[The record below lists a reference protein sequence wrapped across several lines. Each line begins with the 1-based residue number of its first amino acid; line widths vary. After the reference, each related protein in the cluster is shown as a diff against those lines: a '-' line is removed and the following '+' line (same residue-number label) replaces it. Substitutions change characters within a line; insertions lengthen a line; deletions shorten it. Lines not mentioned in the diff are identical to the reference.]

1 MVADTV
7 SQKLR
12 NNNVFT
18 VAKRNVEGQDMLYQS
33 IKLTNGIWV
42 LAELK
47 IQPGNPNFTVCH
59 TVFVCFEVSFYCNIT
74 YVAMIKLSLMYNVKF
89 CHNVLS
95 LRLCVHE
102 VL

>member
-1 MVADTV
+1 VTADTV

-33 IKLTNGIWV
+33 IKLTNGIWL

-47 IQPGNPNFTVCH
+47 IQPGNPNFTVCLPDLCSS
-59 TVFVCFEVSFYCNIT
+59 TSEVSF
-74 YVAMIKLSLMYNVKF
+74 L
-89 CHNVLS
+89 HVL
-95 LRLCVHE
+95 
-102 VL
+102 